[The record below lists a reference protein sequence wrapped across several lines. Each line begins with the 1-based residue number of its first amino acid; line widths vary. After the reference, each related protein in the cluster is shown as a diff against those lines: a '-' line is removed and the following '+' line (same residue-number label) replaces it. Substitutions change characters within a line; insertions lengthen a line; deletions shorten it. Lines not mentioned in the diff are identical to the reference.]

1 MRIYWTDEVNTCDC
15 CGKTPL
21 KSTVAFECQET
32 GETLH
37 FGSVCAG
44 AVAGQRLTGN
54 RHKALQ
60 RLGRHAAACG
70 LSFEDIADSMNARVE
85 ARVEAA

>member
-1 MRIYWTDEVNTCDC
+1 MRIYYTDEVNTCDC

-44 AVAGQRLTGN
+44 AVGGLRLTGN
-54 RHKALQ
+54 PHKALA
-60 RLGRHAAACG
+60 RLGRHAAATG
-70 LSFEDIADSMNARVE
+70 LSFEDIAEAMHERVDAR
-85 ARVEAA
+85 EAA